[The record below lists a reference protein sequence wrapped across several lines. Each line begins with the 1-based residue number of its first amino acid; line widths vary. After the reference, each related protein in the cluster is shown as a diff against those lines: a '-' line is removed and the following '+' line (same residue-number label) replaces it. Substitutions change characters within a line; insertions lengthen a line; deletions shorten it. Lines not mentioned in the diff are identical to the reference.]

1 MYNSCIEKKICL
13 KKIGRNLYKFLRFSN
28 KKYSL
33 YKKFSKKKAK
43 NFKVSK
49 NLNRKFQICLM
60 KSLLE
65 FEIKAKISNLFNE
78 TIFRILNQ
86 IKNEKVVKIVN
97 QIKNFESI

>member
-1 MYNSCIEKKICL
+1 
-13 KKIGRNLYKFLRFSN
+13 
-28 KKYSL
+28 
-33 YKKFSKKKAK
+33 
-43 NFKVSK
+43 
-49 NLNRKFQICLM
+49 M

-65 FEIKAKISNLFNE
+65 LEIKAKISNLFNE